1 MWDKR
6 IRKIFL
12 GHFVAFIAVHVLLF
26 SLLMDNIGGADLS
39 DDATTI
45 ASSLETGIF
54 LDVAVAVVACVYLA
68 TRGLASHA
76 GPERRGALL

>member
-45 ASSLETGIF
+45 ASSLEMGIF
-54 LDVAVAVVACVYLA
+54 LDMAVGVRVFG
-68 TRGLASHA
+68 T
-76 GPERRGALL
+76 